1 MEYLKKDLGD
11 VPNIKLQDKIRV
23 IEYDFMQNETISKL

>member
-11 VPNIKLQDKIRV
+11 VLNIKLPDKIRV
-23 IEYDFMQNETISKL
+23 IEYVFMQNETHI